1 MINSKIKTEVI
12 QIIENMSED
21 EILNVKRFIEK
32 EIYPSSKPF
41 MKVSDLLNSGLVG
54 LWKDRTDIID
64 SSDYARSLREEV
76 QNRGRKL

>member
-21 EILNVKRFIEK
+21 EILNVKRLIEK

-64 SSDYARSLREEV
+64 SSDYARSLREQV